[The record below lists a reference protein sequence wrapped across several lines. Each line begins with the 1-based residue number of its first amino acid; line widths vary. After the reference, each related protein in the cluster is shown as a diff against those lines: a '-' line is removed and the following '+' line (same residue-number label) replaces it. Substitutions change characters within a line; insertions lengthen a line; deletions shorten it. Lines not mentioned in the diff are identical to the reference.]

1 METELNIPR
10 HIAIVMDG
18 NGRWAKRKHR
28 PRFMGHKEGVET
40 VREIVKSCSKLG
52 VECLSL
58 FAFSS
63 ENWKRPEE
71 EITNLMGLF
80 MLALDREAKSL
91 ARNNVRLQIVGDLS
105 KFSEKL
111 QKKIKQVE
119 ERTEKSTG
127 LRLIV
132 AANYGGRWDITQAVK
147 GLAQQAADGELKPEQ
162 ITEDSISQNLST
174 YQLTENG
181 VPDPDLFIRT
191 GGEKRISNFLLWQ
204 MAYAELYFTDALWPD
219 FKEDELMKAIGD
231 YSSRQRRFGKTS
243 EQVIA
248 EKELAEKNRQ
258 NQETK

>member
-1 METELNIPR
+1 MDSNVNIPQ

-18 NGRWAKRKHR
+18 NGRWARAKHR
-28 PRFMGHKEGVET
+28 PRLLGHKKGVEA
-40 VREIVKSCSKLG
+40 VRDIVKTCSELK

-71 EITNLMGLF
+71 EIKNLMGLF
-80 MLALDREAKSL
+80 MMALEREAKAL

-105 KFSEKL
+105 GFSEKL
-111 QKKIKQVE
+111 QKKIQQVE
-119 ERTEKSTG
+119 DLTKDSDG

-132 AANYGGRWDITQAVK
+132 AANYGGRWDIAGATRV
-147 GLAQQAADGELKPEQ
+147 LARKVEAGEIKADS
-162 ITEDSISQNLST
+162 ITEDDLSAHIT
-174 YQLTENG
+174 TQGL
-181 VPDPDLFIRT
+181 PDPDLFIRT

-204 MAYAELYFTDALWPD
+204 MAYTELYFTDVLWPD
-219 FKEDELMKAIGD
+219 FDANELEKAISD

-248 EKELAEKNRQ
+248 DKKASK
-258 NQETK
+258 KGK